1 MARKKTK
8 SYSEEYRRQAVSLAD
23 QPGKTAREVAGDL
36 GIHVNQIYNW
46 RTQFNKLSKKQF
58 RTLQGVD
65 YSKEEEA
72 EIKRLKHEVA
82 QLKEENDLLKKVTAY
97 FSNLKK

>member
-23 QPGKTAREVAGDL
+23 QQGKTAREVAEDL

-65 YSKEEEA
+65 YSKEEA
-72 EIKRLKHEVA
+72 DEIRHLKHENDK
-82 QLKEENDLLKKVTAY
+82 LREENDLLKKVTAY
-97 FSNLKK
+97 FANLNK